1 MLNKE
6 HITMLANEAL
16 EGTENY
22 LIEVKVS
29 SRNKIIVLIDS
40 DHSLAIKDCV
50 AVSRYIEHSL
60 DREKEDFELEVSSP
74 GIDQPFRHKR
84 QYKKNVGRNLEVK
97 LENDQTIKGLLVSAD
112 DNSIFIQPEKPK
124 KQKTPMEQVSI
135 QLDQIK
141 EAKLIIKI

>member
-1 MLNKE
+1 
-6 HITMLANEAL
+6 MLANEAL

-50 AVSRYIEHSL
+50 AVSRHIEHSL

-74 GIDQPFRHKR
+74 GIDQPLRHKR
-84 QYKKNVGRNLEVK
+84 QYKKNVGRNLEIK
-97 LENDQTIKGLLVSAD
+97 LDSDQTLKGLLVSAD
-112 DNSIFIQPEKPK
+112 DNSILIQPEKPK

-135 QLDQIK
+135 QIGQIK

>member
-1 MLNKE
+1 
-6 HITMLANEAL
+6 MLANEAL